1 MITKNHPKF
10 DMLTFHLH
18 LLQSEKMG
26 RKKLAFKEKGAVQ
39 ESSVLFRN
47 STIRLYLRYNLFL

>member
-26 RKKLAFKEKGAVQ
+26 RKKLAFKEKGAV
-39 ESSVLFRN
+39 
-47 STIRLYLRYNLFL
+47 